1 MSRFSQEYLDLIRK
15 IFEKRYKRLLTD
27 EDVELFADR
36 LVNFGTVIQNFYKR
50 KKEKYGD
57 KYEVWFEEFS
67 EQAKAEENRNAF
79 ELGIKQARTKSKV
92 KKCR

>member
-1 MSRFSQEYLDLIRK
+1 MSQFSQEYLDVVRK
-15 IFEKRYKRLLTD
+15 VFEKKYNRSLTID
-27 EDVELFADR
+27 EVELFAER
-36 LVNFGTVIQNFYKR
+36 LLNFGKVIQNFFKR

-67 EQAKAEENRNAF
+67 EQAKAEESRNTY
-79 ELGIKQARTKSKV
+79 ESGIKRAQTKSKV